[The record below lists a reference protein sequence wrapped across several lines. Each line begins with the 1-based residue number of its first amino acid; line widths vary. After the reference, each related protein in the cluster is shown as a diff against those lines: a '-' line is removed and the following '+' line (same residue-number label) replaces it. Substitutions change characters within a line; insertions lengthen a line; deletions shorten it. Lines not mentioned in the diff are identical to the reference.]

1 MEECIAKQRLN
12 IILLVDAS
20 KSMQGTRIKQVDTAI
35 KEIKEYLIDL
45 EKENSNVDFYITLIP
60 FSNFASYYK
69 NDEMTKIDNFKY
81 EGIKTGGWSNL
92 HLAYEKLGEI
102 LQKESKGGIM
112 PDFGGLAPIILLL
125 TDGHPTGKAYKDVL
139 KSIENSPWYQAA
151 LRYGIAIEMDDA
163 TTSRVLHDF
172 VKNNGDVIQCLDASK
187 LKEIIKIIVIT
198 ASKVKSQSNNVSYD
212 LNKTSNM
219 LVQQNIAEA
228 LSELDNLEW

>member
-125 TDGHPTGKAYKDVL
+125 TLDAV
-139 KSIENSPWYQAA
+139 
-151 LRYGIAIEMDDA
+151 IAI
-163 TTSRVLHDF
+163 TLITFL
-172 VKNNGDVIQCLDASK
+172 NASA
-187 LKEIIKIIVIT
+187 V
-198 ASKVKSQSNNVSYD
+198 
-212 LNKTSNM
+212 
-219 LVQQNIAEA
+219 
-228 LSELDNLEW
+228 